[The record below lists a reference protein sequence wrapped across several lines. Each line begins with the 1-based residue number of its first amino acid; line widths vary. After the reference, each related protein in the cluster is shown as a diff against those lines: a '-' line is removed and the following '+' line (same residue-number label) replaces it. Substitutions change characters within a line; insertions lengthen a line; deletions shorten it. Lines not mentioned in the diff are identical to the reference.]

1 MAISAA
7 HGEKK
12 KNEGVPSLS
21 VDDAA
26 STAEAAIA
34 PGMFTNLW
42 ARVATDH
49 TLIEILRCFQLKQ
62 SHLPTVRS
70 KPRRWPELVF
80 PRWPWRQ
87 RPECGLDSGGA
98 GQGCGFGN
106 WAECDG
112 GTPTATAAPRLPCDD
127 VKPSAST
134 ASRGGSGIVPSAAPV
149 CGKSGKTGDVGE
161 LPGQDTKVGGLLQ
174 KTQG

>member
-1 MAISAA
+1 MV
-7 HGEKK
+7 KRRK
-12 KNEGVPSLS
+12 TRGVPSLS

-34 PGMFTNLW
+34 PGMFTN
-42 ARVATDH
+42 
-49 TLIEILRCFQLKQ
+49 
-62 SHLPTVRS
+62 
-70 KPRRWPELVF
+70 
-80 PRWPWRQ
+80 
-87 RPECGLDSGGA
+87 
-98 GQGCGFGN
+98 QGCGFGN

-161 LPGQDTKVGGLLQ
+161 LPGQDTKGGGLLQ